1 MTGREL
7 IVHILSNGLENADIS
22 ELFITEEEAAV
33 KLNVGVA
40 TVKTWAELGL
50 IHCIIIDGKTYILP
64 AKILNSF
71 EELTRKAYEAN
82 K

>member
-7 IVHILSNGLENADIS
+7 IIHILSNGLEDADIS

-33 KLNVGVA
+33 KLNVGIA
-40 TVKTWAELGL
+40 TVKTWASLGL
-50 IHCIIIDGKTYILP
+50 IHHIVIDGKTYILP
-64 AKILNSF
+64 TKILNSF
-71 EELTRKAYEAN
+71 EELTRKAYENN